1 MAKLCLTN
9 RAALHAEHKF
19 SWPRERKK
27 KKKKWR
33 KILQRERE
41 KAGVEKVEERS
52 ANGGGYFKSLRI
64 PSPSPPYPL
73 GVKFR
78 GGITRIPPAAEEFVG
93 FKINSRV
100 KCDCARQRGD

>member
-9 RAALHAEHKF
+9 RAALRAEHKF
-19 SWPRERKK
+19 SRPRKK
-27 KKKKWR
+27 EKYKE
-33 KILQRERE
+33 RERE
-41 KAGVEKVEERS
+41 RVEKVEERS

-64 PSPSPPYPL
+64 PPPSRPP

>member
-1 MAKLCLTN
+1 M
-9 RAALHAEHKF
+9 
-19 SWPRERKK
+19 KK
-27 KKKKWR
+27 KKKKMA
-33 KILQRERE
+33 KNTTKRERE